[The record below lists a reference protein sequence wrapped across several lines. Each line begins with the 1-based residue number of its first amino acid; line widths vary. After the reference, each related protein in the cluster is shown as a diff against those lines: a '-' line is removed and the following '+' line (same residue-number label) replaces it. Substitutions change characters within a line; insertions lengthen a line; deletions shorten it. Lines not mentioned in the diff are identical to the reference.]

1 MDGSRWPSFV
11 PVANFLTMDMHPSE
25 EIIYSG
31 HPSWRSIKA
40 FYLSGIAIG
49 LVVGALW
56 WLIFSPLGAVLVFAV
71 IAAVTIGVGLLK
83 RIFTVYTI
91 TSDRLSIQR
100 GGLSKRV
107 EQARIDRV
115 QNVSTSQSAFDRL
128 FKVGTVDFDTAGGD
142 GGNLRF
148 EGVDDPPAVAAAIDQ
163 AQRLH
168 AEQRQ
173 PPSAND
179 GL

>member
-1 MDGSRWPSFV
+1 MD
-11 PVANFLTMDMHPSE
+11 LHPGE
-25 EIIYSG
+25 EVIYSG

-40 FYLSGIAIG
+40 FYLSGIGIG
-49 LVVGALW
+49 LLVGALC
-56 WLIFSPLGAVLVFAV
+56 WLIVSPLSAVLVFAV

-91 TSDRLSIQR
+91 TSDRLAIQR

-107 EQARIDRV
+107 AQTRIDRV
-115 QNVSTSQSAFDRL
+115 QNVSTSQSVFDRL
-128 FKVGTVDFDTAGGD
+128 FKVGTVDFDTAGAD

-168 AEQRQ
+168 AEQLQRSG
-173 PPSAND
+173 SASD

>member
-1 MDGSRWPSFV
+1 MD
-11 PVANFLTMDMHPSE
+11 LHPGE
-25 EIIYSG
+25 EVIYSG

-49 LVVGALW
+49 LVVGVLW
-56 WLIFSPLGAVLVFAV
+56 WLIISPVTAVLVFAV

-83 RIFTVYTI
+83 RVFTIYMI

-107 EQARIDRV
+107 EQTRIDRV

-128 FKVGTVDFDTAGGD
+128 FKVGTVDFDTAGNE

-168 AEQRQ
+168 AEQMQRSG
-173 PPSAND
+173 SAND

>member
-1 MDGSRWPSFV
+1 MD
-11 PVANFLTMDMHPSE
+11 LHPGE
-25 EIIYSG
+25 EVIYSG

-40 FYLSGIAIG
+40 FYLSGIGIG
-49 LVVGALW
+49 LAVGILW
-56 WLIFSPLGAVLVFAV
+56 WLIISPLGAVLVFAV
-71 IAAVTIGVGLLK
+71 IAAVTIAVGLLK
-83 RIFTVYTI
+83 RIFTIYMI

-107 EQARIDRV
+107 EQTRIDRV

-128 FKVGTVDFDTAGGD
+128 FKVGTVDFDTAGAE

-168 AEQRQ
+168 AEQLQRSG
-173 PPSAND
+173 SAND

>member
-1 MDGSRWPSFV
+1 ME
-11 PVANFLTMDMHPSE
+11 MHPGE
-25 EIIYSG
+25 EVIYSG

-40 FYLSGIAIG
+40 FYAGGIAIG
-49 LVVGALW
+49 LVVGILC
-56 WLIFSPLGAVLVFAV
+56 WLIISPLGAVLAFAV
-71 IAAVTIGVGLLK
+71 ITVGTIGIGLLK

-107 EQARIDRV
+107 EQTRIDRV
-115 QNVSTSQSAFDRL
+115 QNVSTSQSPFDRL
-128 FKVGTVDFDTAGGD
+128 FKVGTVDFDTAGSD

-168 AEQRQ
+168 AEQLQR
-173 PPSAND
+173 SGSSND

>member
-1 MDGSRWPSFV
+1 MD
-11 PVANFLTMDMHPSE
+11 LHPGE

-40 FYLSGIAIG
+40 FYLSGIGIG
-49 LVVGALW
+49 LAVGILW
-56 WLIFSPLGAVLVFAV
+56 WLIISPLGAVLAFAV
-71 IAAVTIGVGLLK
+71 IAAVTIGLGLLK
-83 RIFTVYTI
+83 RIFTIYTI

-107 EQARIDRV
+107 EQTRIDRV
-115 QNVSTSQSAFDRL
+115 QNVSTSQSPFDRL
-128 FKVGTVDFDTAGGD
+128 FKVGTVDFDTAGVE

-148 EGVDDPPAVAAAIDQ
+148 AGVDDPPAVAAAIDR

-168 AEQRQ
+168 AEQPQR
-173 PPSAND
+173 SDND

>member
-1 MDGSRWPSFV
+1 MD
-11 PVANFLTMDMHPSE
+11 LHPGE

-40 FYLSGIAIG
+40 FYLSGIGIG
-49 LVVGALW
+49 LAVGILW
-56 WLIFSPLGAVLVFAV
+56 WLIISPLGAVLAFAV
-71 IAAVTIGVGLLK
+71 IAAVTIGLGLLK
-83 RIFTVYTI
+83 RIFTIYTI

-107 EQARIDRV
+107 EQTRIDRV
-115 QNVSTSQSAFDRL
+115 QNVSTSQSPFDRL
-128 FKVGTVDFDTAGGD
+128 FKVGTVDFDTAGVE

-148 EGVDDPPAVAAAIDQ
+148 DGVDDPPAVAAAIDR

-168 AEQRQ
+168 AEQPQR
-173 PPSAND
+173 SDND

>member
-1 MDGSRWPSFV
+1 
-11 PVANFLTMDMHPSE
+11 MDMHPGE
-25 EIIYSG
+25 EVIYSG

-40 FYLSGIAIG
+40 FYLSGIGIG
-49 LVVGALW
+49 LAVGILW
-56 WLIFSPLGAVLVFAV
+56 WLIISPLGAVLAFAV
-71 IAAVTIGVGLLK
+71 IAAVTIGLGLLK
-83 RIFTVYTI
+83 RIFTIYTI

-107 EQARIDRV
+107 EQTRIDRV
-115 QNVSTSQSAFDRL
+115 QNVSTSQSPFDRL
-128 FKVGTVDFDTAGGD
+128 FKVGTVDFDTAGVE

-148 EGVDDPPAVAAAIDQ
+148 DGVDDPPAVAAAIDR

-168 AEQRQ
+168 AEQPQR
-173 PPSAND
+173 SDND

>member
-1 MDGSRWPSFV
+1 ME
-11 PVANFLTMDMHPSE
+11 MHSGE
-25 EIIYSG
+25 EVIYSG

-40 FYLSGIAIG
+40 FYLTGFAIA
-49 LVVGALW
+49 LAVGFIW
-56 WLIFSPLGAVLVFAV
+56 WLIFSPLGAIAVFAV
-71 IAAVTIGVGLLK
+71 ILAVTVAAGLVK

-107 EQARIDRV
+107 EQTRIDRV
-115 QNVSTSQSAFDRL
+115 QNVSTTQSAFDRL
-128 FKVGTVDFDTAGGD
+128 FKVGTVDFDTAGSD
-142 GGNLRF
+142 GASLRF
-148 EGVDDPPAVAAAIDQ
+148 EGVDDPPAVAAAIDR

-168 AEQRQ
+168 SERAQG
-173 PPSAND
+173 SAGVSD

>member
-1 MDGSRWPSFV
+1 MD
-11 PVANFLTMDMHPSE
+11 LHPGE

-40 FYLSGIAIG
+40 FYASGLAIG
-49 LVVGALW
+49 LVVGILW
-56 WLIFSPLGAVLVFAV
+56 WLIISPLGAVVVFAV
-71 IAAVTIGVGLLK
+71 IAAGTIGIGLLK

-107 EQARIDRV
+107 EQTRIDRV

-128 FKVGTVDFDTAGGD
+128 FKVGTVDFDTAGAD

-148 EGVDDPPAVAAAIDQ
+148 AGVDDPPAVAAAIDK

-168 AEQRQ
+168 TEQLQR
-173 PPSAND
+173 SGGAND